1 MSLERIL
8 QLAGVPAK
16 QETKLTES
24 VEAIPGVDLRTI
36 NRQVDEKA
44 PKGWEGTVKAMK
56 KHSEIDNP
64 WALAHYMKNK
74 GYKSHKEESVGVE
87 EKAPPGMEDMVL
99 KLKKEYPGHPE
110 KAFATAWS
118 IYNKK
123 HGTEEGYT
131 MEEEING
138 TPDVDLC
145 KQSNPAAA
153 RDACHMEENLM
164 YQMES
169 DGGKVQ
175 EIMDKLGQ
183 LSGLGYGDEEAFNM
197 IAAQLSR
204 EGYEMDEINELFHAV
219 DVEMGVAGD
228 PGEFVDQDEPMEP
241 NDSSADAEW
250 LASAGR
256 GSDEDYGHFGG
267 GDEFEEDM
275 AMVGQSD
282 PVKVGK
288 ALKDV
293 EAILADNP
301 GLKIEVVL
309 PKVAK
314 MRGVRARDL
323 SQMWHRVHSTEED
336 VLGPVAE
343 AGKPTDIN
351 PEELNA
357 MAKMP
362 FDAAKA
368 EAERIISAST
378 TTSDKKAYLLN
389 QIQRQRNVMGL
400 VSLLYNMVLKGEG
413 HGVQGS
419 HYSRKFDRTEEAVA
433 EDFDLNN
440 GYDDINN
447 ADPQS
452 YFPTGADSPVTVA
465 IGGNAKSGDNPEQKR
480 VAVAKESAD
489 IHKELVYNYR
499 NFLKEDENQKKN

>member
-8 QLAGVPAK
+8 QLAGISAK
-16 QETKLTES
+16 KETKLTEG

-64 WALAHYMKNK
+64 WALAHYMKGK

-87 EKAPPGMEDMVL
+87 EKAPPGMEDVVL
-99 KLKKEYPGHPE
+99 KLKKQYPGHPE

-123 HGTEEGYT
+123 HGTEEGCT

-164 YQMES
+164 YQMEE

-175 EIMDKLGQ
+175 EIIDKLEQ
-183 LSGLGYGDEEAFNM
+183 LSGLYNEEEAFDM

-204 EGYEMDEINELFHAV
+204 EGYEMDEIDELFHAV
-219 DVEMGVAGD
+219 NIEMGITGNDDFHNMVNDCDDNDYGYGSED
-228 PGEFVDQDEPMEP
+228 EP
-241 NDSSADAEW
+241 NDSMDGDFDSGM
-250 LASAGR
+250 ASAGL

-267 GDEFEEDM
+267 SDEF
-275 AMVGQSD
+275 
-282 PVKVGK
+282 
-288 ALKDV
+288 
-293 EAILADNP
+293 
-301 GLKIEVVL
+301 
-309 PKVAK
+309 
-314 MRGVRARDL
+314 
-323 SQMWHRVHSTEED
+323 EED

-362 FDAAKA
+362 FDAAKR

-378 TTSDKKAYLLN
+378 TTTDKKAYLLN
-389 QIQRQRNVMGL
+389 QVNRQRNVMGL

-419 HYSRKFDRTEEAVA
+419 HYSKKFDRPEEAVA

-447 ADPQS
+447 ANPQD
-452 YFPTGADSPVTVA
+452 YFPTGSDGPVTIA
-465 IGGNAKSGDNPEQKR
+465 IGGGAKQGDNPEQKKF
-480 VAVAKESAD
+480 AVAKESAD